1 MSGSRTPL
9 VRLGYLASIQSGI
22 TVDGNRSDGPDD
34 VTLPYLRVA
43 NVQDGH
49 LDLGTITE
57 IRVPKSL
64 AHSAALKRGDV
75 LMTEG
80 GDLDKLGRGTV
91 WGDEVENCLH
101 QNHVFA
107 VRPDPSKLLPE
118 YLALVTQSSYARAYF
133 ESTGTKTTNLAST
146 SSSKIRDFRIPLVDL
161 NEQRRITDFLD
172 VETTRIDRLLDD
184 QHRMIE
190 IIEERRLALTSR
202 LIYGRDQ
209 EGEKQDS
216 TLPTVGLIPAGWDVV
231 RIKTFMRETMELS
244 NTGDEEL
251 LTVSHLTGVT
261 PRSEKDV
268 NMFMAESMM
277 GYKRCV
283 PGDLVINT
291 LWAWMGALGVS
302 RYYGIVSPAYGTY
315 RMTSD
320 AVDDRYLDLMVRT
333 PEYVTEMTR
342 FSKGV
347 WTSRLRLY
355 PESFLGLRVP
365 VPSRHEQ
372 QIIVE
377 RINVGTSEQ
386 EQLKSKIRSFAIL
399 LAERR
404 QALITAAVTE
414 GITV

>member
-1 MSGSRTPL
+1 MSASRTPR

-34 VTLPYLRVA
+34 VTQPYLRVA

-49 LDLGTITE
+49 LDLATITE

-64 AHSAALKRGDV
+64 ARSATLKRGDV

-91 WGDEVENCLH
+91 WDGEIENCLH

-146 SSSKIRDFRIPLVDL
+146 SSSKIRDFRIPLVGL
-161 NEQRRITDFLD
+161 EEQRQITDFLD
-172 VETTRIDRLLDD
+172 AETARIDRLLDD

-190 IIEERRLALTSR
+190 VIEERRVALTSR
-202 LIYGRDQ
+202 LIYGRDWDR
-209 EGEKQDS
+209 EKQDS

-277 GYKRCV
+277 GYKRCI

-320 AVDDRYLDLMVRT
+320 AMDDRYLDLMVRT

-355 PESFLGLRVP
+355 PESFLALRVP
-365 VPSRHEQ
+365 VPPRHEQ
-372 QIIVE
+372 QTIVE
-377 RINVGTSEQ
+377 RINTETSEQ
-386 EQLKSKIRSFAIL
+386 EQLKSKIRSFTML

-404 QALITAAVTE
+404 QALITAAVTG